1 MKIDSHFHVFLTN
14 AINKAESRYPVGYDA
29 LIDQWQALATKEGID
44 SGVLVQPS
52 FLGFDNTLLLG
63 TLQQSPNTL
72 RGIAVLEATTSRT
85 QLLELQE
92 QGIVGARLN
101 LFGDPSPSAAI
112 RDHWRLIELLNECE
126 MHLEL
131 HHDDGLLNH
140 LLLEVPT
147 DTVIV
152 ADHFGRPKTDVEFI
166 HENLGIQKH
175 ANKLWVKLSAQYRTP
190 QLDHAKVFDFW
201 RQNIGDTK
209 LLWGSDW
216 PHTRFE
222 TSQTYAQQLS
232 DLNNLVGDEKMLH
245 LILTTNP
252 KNLYGL

>member
-1 MKIDSHFHVFLTN
+1 MKIDSHFHVFLAN
-14 AINKAESRYPVGYDA
+14 ALDQSKSRYTVGYDA
-29 LIDQWQALATKEGID
+29 PIEQWQALAAKEGLD
-44 SGVLVQPS
+44 GGVLVQPS
-52 FLGFDNTLLLG
+52 FLGFDNAFLLG
-63 TLQQSPNTL
+63 TLQQSPPTL
-72 RGIAVLEATTSRT
+72 RGVAVLEANTSRT
-85 QLLELQE
+85 QILELQD
-92 QGIVGARLN
+92 QGIVGVRLN
-101 LFGDPSPSAAI
+101 LYGEQSPSKVI
-112 RDHWRLIELLNECE
+112 RDHWRLIELLNECD

-152 ADHFGRPKTDVEFI
+152 VDHFGRPKTDTEFI
-166 HENLGIQKH
+166 DEDIGIQKH

-190 QLDHAKVFDFW
+190 QLDHAKVVDYW
-201 RQNIGDTK
+201 RQSIGDTK

-222 TSQTYAQQLS
+222 TSQTYSQQLS
-232 DLNNLVGDEKMLH
+232 DLKNLVSDEQTLH

-252 KNLYGL
+252 KNLYGF